1 MYKLGFWIIRRYVRS
16 HVNML
21 EVKTL
26 IKCLFS
32 LANIYLTKM
41 EEFSNLSRINIL
53 EWRIMECSFYAHCC
67 RLPKNVCYKVK
78 VTMTSCLPINRV

>member
-53 EWRIMECSFYAHCC
+53 E
-67 RLPKNVCYKVK
+67 
-78 VTMTSCLPINRV
+78 